1 MESLIWDDSWV
12 PTELSKIISYFQ
24 GHSTIPI
31 PPLSGLPL
39 EAIQSCR
46 SGIENWIEYRETL
59 TKNEEKKQAGISP
72 TSTSLSSSHRFRVLP
87 ARRMFQGV
95 FFGLLQTR
103 LALMWTQ
110 YSSNFPAYPNPVEI
124 PSRPQR
130 VHGHKREI
138 QYWVQQCRLALLD
151 YTPAGQE
158 SGFIAE
164 ITHQPHEADGSVL
177 PTSLLAGDANRL
189 LNKAKSF
196 ETLAGQCRL
205 GANILY
211 AAWGLRQILELGSEC
226 LHEHIQWT
234 KDENSPFITLALAVC
249 VSPLVLLMDTTMNRA
264 GTVPTWTSL
273 ASHVCQGAPFPSIS
287 GGEVVMEN
295 AILQV
300 VVSVCE
306 RGGLAVQDLYILNHA
321 WTYLNHNTSSPQA
334 PPPDVDRMQEDGVD
348 LQKRKRTRSQHS
360 VGHSDGY
367 KAQAT
372 RASKRRKGKKKAM
385 AEDESME
392 DGTAAAVTKGSTS
405 RGGDDDWRKF
415 IAEFA
420 VPDLDDIND
429 WPELVVPDS
438 TSRVPNSTPHPSSS
452 HHSTEKVLYSFTFS
466 CVSTND
472 GMTCEWNEETFQFP
486 SKPDSEPIL
495 VLNRLVSSVAWDS
508 TWSPHAMVEAEALT
522 MSPEDFQS
530 LVNNLGLLVLVGL
543 PSDTVLD
550 RSLLLSRLSKTAHVQ
565 CFNSDSSRSG
575 EDDEQ
580 SWEPLPQVI
589 DELTDWRTSR
599 PLVVHHLKGVVRLP
613 VESLLNSLD
622 GLLFEYLD
630 ERGGDLPEDYN
641 SWRTPM
647 LATVGSFTAPHLD
660 EDGVGT
666 VLHCIAGYKLIFF
679 PIELEVPLIVKY
691 DDLDTQGSIGFEYL
705 FHSPNR
711 FGCFILCPGQTLIMA
726 PGQVHFVFTVSKED
740 KGELSV
746 GALMQGSFFLS
757 PRCMVRSLHAS
768 WVDRLLQ
775 SQRGGPMDR
784 CDTMTAMLEAY
795 VLDSHRRLTSGCS
808 LVGQPEPKEV
818 LAAMFMALV
827 YSKETEV
834 DRGARCVI
842 HHYARLHPEDF
853 SQFRRE
859 FSKVRAA
866 NLQDGGD
873 MFTAEDVES
882 LRGSMKAAV
891 QAMMD
896 EGILE

>member
-39 EAIQSCR
+39 EAIQSCC

-72 TSTSLSSSHRFRVLP
+72 TSTSLSSSHRFRILP

-300 VVSVCE
+300 VPPS
-306 RGGLAVQDLYILNHA
+306 
-321 WTYLNHNTSSPQA
+321 

-348 LQKRKRTRSQHS
+348 LQKRKRTCSQHS

-385 AEDESME
+385 AEDKSME
-392 DGTAAAVTKGSTS
+392 DGTAATVTKGSTS
-405 RGGDDDWRKF
+405 RGGMMTG
-415 IAEFA
+415 
-420 VPDLDDIND
+420 
-429 WPELVVPDS
+429 LVVPDS

-530 LVNNLGLLVLVGL
+530 LVNDVGLLVLVGP

-550 RSLLLSRLSKTAHVQ
+550 RSLLLSRLSKAAHVQ

-711 FGCFILCPGQTLIMA
+711 FGIMA
-726 PGQVHFVFTVSKED
+726 PGQVHFVFMVSKED

-784 CDTMTAMLEAY
+784 KRRSIGGTVCDPPL
-795 VLDSHRRLTSGCS
+795 C
-808 LVGQPEPKEV
+808 
-818 LAAMFMALV
+818 
-827 YSKETEV
+827 
-834 DRGARCVI
+834 
-842 HHYARLHPEDF
+842 RLHPEDF

-873 MFTAEDVES
+873 MFTAKDVES

-896 EGILE
+896 EGILK

>member
-12 PTELSKIISYFQ
+12 PTELAEIISYFQ

-46 SGIENWIEYRETL
+46 SGIENWIEYRKTL
-59 TKNEEKKQAGISP
+59 TKNEEKKQVGISP
-72 TSTSLSSSHRFRVLP
+72 TSTSLSSSHRFCILP

-103 LALMWTQ
+103 LALMWMQ
-110 YSSNFPAYPNPVEI
+110 YLSTFPAYPNPVEI

-130 VHGHKREI
+130 
-138 QYWVQQCRLALLD
+138 CRLALLD

-158 SGFIAE
+158 SGFIAK

-177 PTSLLAGDANRL
+177 PTSLLAGNANRL

-196 ETLAGQCRL
+196 KTLAGQCRL

-211 AAWGLRQILELGSEC
+211 ATWGLCQILELGSEC
-226 LHEHIQWT
+226 LHEHIQWM

-249 VSPLVLLMDTTMNRA
+249 VSPLVLLMDTTINRA

-273 ASHVCQGAPFPSIS
+273 ALHVCQGAPFPSIS

-306 RGGLAVQDLYILNHA
+306 RGGLAVQDLCILNHA
-321 WTYLNHNTSSPQA
+321 WTYLNHTSSPQA
-334 PPPDVDRMQEDGVD
+334 PPPDVDPMQEDGVD
-348 LQKRKRTRSQHS
+348 LQKQKCTCLQHS
-360 VGHSDGY
+360 VGHSDRY
-367 KAQAT
+367 KVQAT
-372 RASKRRKGKKKAM
+372 WASKRRKGKKKAM

-392 DGTAAAVTKGSTS
+392 DDTAAAVTKGSTS
-405 RGGDDDWRKF
+405 RGGDDDWHKF

-420 VPDLDDIND
+420 VPDLDNIND
-429 WPELVVPDS
+429 WPELVIPDS

-452 HHSTEKVLYSFTFS
+452 HHSTK
-466 CVSTND
+466 
-472 GMTCEWNEETFQFP
+472 
-486 SKPDSEPIL
+486 KEPIL
-495 VLNRLVSSVAWDS
+495 MLNRLVSSIAWDS
-508 TWSPHAMVEAEALT
+508 TWSPHTMVEAEALT

-530 LVNNLGLLVLVGL
+530 LVNNVGLLVLVG
-543 PSDTVLD
+543 PPNNTMLD
-550 RSLLLSRLSKTAHVQ
+550 RPLLLSQLSKTAHVQ

-589 DELTDWRTSR
+589 DKLTDWRTSQ
-599 PLVVHHLKGVVRLP
+599 PLVMHHLKGVVRLP

-630 ERGGDLPEDYN
+630 KNGGDLPEDCN

-679 PIELEVPLIVKY
+679 PIELEVPLIIKY
-691 DDLDTQGSIGFEYL
+691 DNLDTQGSIGFEYL
-705 FHSPNR
+705 FHSPNQ
-711 FGCFILCPGQTLIMA
+711 FGCFVLCLGQTL
-726 PGQVHFVFTVSKED
+726 
-740 KGELSV
+740 
-746 GALMQGSFFLS
+746 
-757 PRCMVRSLHAS
+757 
-768 WVDRLLQ
+768 
-775 SQRGGPMDR
+775 
-784 CDTMTAMLEAY
+784 
-795 VLDSHRRLTSGCS
+795 
-808 LVGQPEPKEV
+808 
-818 LAAMFMALV
+818 
-827 YSKETEV
+827 
-834 DRGARCVI
+834 
-842 HHYARLHPEDF
+842 
-853 SQFRRE
+853 
-859 FSKVRAA
+859 
-866 NLQDGGD
+866 
-873 MFTAEDVES
+873 
-882 LRGSMKAAV
+882 
-891 QAMMD
+891 
-896 EGILE
+896 